1 MIIKNYTENYEIV
14 DREDDIQQLKSIMEV
29 ARSSQVHIVY
39 AKTGY
44 GKSSFSIK
52 LSREELFSDWDVIR
66 IITMPKNVIPNVQEG
81 DYLDFIFTKV
91 NKYFSKKSKDLSFE
105 YYISNG
111 GNKMI
116 EKIALN
122 ATVDTIAN
130 IKLSENPLI
139 KLFALLFK
147 RWLKID
153 TFDPYSIINDN
164 SPITRSIKAD
174 YVRYIFNRSRIL
186 LTIENIQNIDNT
198 SYKYLLDWVN
208 DTKDKKHVFL
218 FEYTVSDESDLEK
231 MKDFLKSFSKTGVQ
245 VFESELERMPS
256 KYIADIIESQL
267 EEHSPDIHFVVKA
280 QNHYKQYSN
289 GNLWDLIDY
298 ARNYSTEEQQAES
311 HAPTLHN
318 LQNLSCEAQYIIS
331 ILIYHSGII
340 SKKNFEYIW
349 LNYFSNSSPLI
360 LEKIYLELYT
370 SCTIKFLCDEF
381 SEHIAISHAS
391 IIDVWQ
397 TNGFDFIAIDRETS
411 KRLVQFY
418 LDNYSGNLHL
428 AEKQFSWQMLIRIYA
443 THEPKKIMELLDD
456 FKSNLMKNISR
467 ENTWNYLE
475 LLIKHTKE
483 NILGFRNAYLKIL
496 QICRSASLFKEGYSC
511 VKLMESCIDIWHD
524 EELLLHK
531 LLYLSILDEH
541 YTVIELY
548 KEAIKNK
555 EKYSPIWIRLKLL
568 VLNSYIAL
576 GNKSSCLKIDDEL
589 TQMHDFKSQ
598 PEYAIYLRLT
608 NIYKKPSC
616 AVHDAKK
623 SIRLFHERGDKKQEG
638 KSYITYSK
646 LLSSLGNHKKAIAM
660 IKRAE
665 ELLAEYNEGMSCI
678 YNNLA
683 GYLLMLGKHG
693 QEVWDYLDIAEIY
706 SVSTYDKLS
715 VTLNKLA
722 WCYENNSFIQL
733 DFLENR
739 ALELI
744 KMEPTRLIHCTTFYN
759 LYIAMKKAG
768 MKDKADKYYSYAMEL
783 KEHCSFIKARID
795 GLTRKNRYLK
805 PRLRRPYHIC
815 YLSFWLYDL

>member
-1 MIIKNYTENYEIV
+1 MIIKNYTENYEII
-14 DREDDIQQLKSIMEV
+14 DRENDIQQLKSIMED
-29 ARSSQVHIVY
+29 AKSSQVHIVY

-52 LSREELFSDWDVIR
+52 LSREELFSDWDAIR
-66 IITMPKNVIPNVQEG
+66 IITMPQNVISNVQEG
-81 DYLDFIFTKV
+81 DYLDFIFNKV
-91 NKYFSKKSKDLSFE
+91 NKHFSKK
-105 YYISNG
+105 
-111 GNKMI
+111 NK
-116 EKIALN
+116 ALN
-122 ATVDTIAN
+122 TAVDTIAGV
-130 IKLSENPLI
+130 KLFENSLM
-139 KLFALLFK
+139 KLFALLSK

-153 TFDPYSIINDN
+153 IFDPYSIINDN

-174 YVRYIFNRSRIL
+174 YVRYIFSRNRIL
-186 LTIENIQNIDNT
+186 LIIENIQNIDNT
-198 SYKYLLDWVN
+198 SYKYLLDWIN
-208 DTKDKKHVFL
+208 DTKDNKHVFL
-218 FEYTVSDESDLEK
+218 FEYTVTDESDLEK

-245 VFESELERMPS
+245 VFESELERMHS
-256 KYIADIIESQL
+256 KYIADIIESQV

-280 QNHYKQYSN
+280 QNHYNQYSN

-298 ARNYSTEEQQAES
+298 ARNYSTEKQQSES

-331 ILIYHSGII
+331 ILIYHSGTI
-340 SKKNFEYIW
+340 SKKIFEYIW
-349 LNYFSNSSPLI
+349 QNYFSNNSPI
-360 LEKIYLELYT
+360 LEKLYLELCT
-370 SCTIKFLCDEF
+370 SCTIKILCDEF
-381 SEHIAISHAS
+381 SEHIVISHAS

-418 LDNYSGNLHL
+418 LGNYSENLHL
-428 AEKQFSWQMLIRIYA
+428 VEKQFSWQMLIRIYA
-443 THEPKKIMELLDD
+443 THEPKKIIELLDD
-456 FKSNLMKNISR
+456 FQSNLMKNISR
-467 ENTWNYLE
+467 ENAWDYLE
-475 LLIKHTKE
+475 LLVKHTKE
-483 NILGFRNAYLKIL
+483 NILEFRSAYLKIL

-511 VKLMESCIDIWHD
+511 IKLMESCIDIWRD

-531 LLYLSILDEH
+531 LSYLSILDEH

-548 KEAIKNK
+548 KDAINKK
-555 EKYSPIWIRLKLL
+555 EKYTPIWIRLKLL

-576 GNKSSCLKIDDEL
+576 GDKSSCLRIDNEL

-608 NIYKKPSC
+608 NIYKKPSR

-623 SIRLFHERGDKKQEG
+623 SIRLFHERGDKRQEG

-733 DFLENR
+733 NFLENR
-739 ALELI
+739 AWELI

-768 MKDKADKYYSYAMEL
+768 MKEKADKYYSYAMEL

-795 GLTRKNRYLK
+795 GLTRKKSLFETTFEKALSHMLFILLVVRSVRK
-805 PRLRRPYHIC
+805 YHIKRH
-815 YLSFWLYDL
+815 